1 MLDQNLTANR
11 ATEQMKISVVGLND
25 EIIHLMKSTT
35 RSALDDMWLDSI
47 TGGYF
52 EVRLG
57 FWSGRE
63 RVFWVV

>member
-11 ATEQMKISVVGLND
+11 ATEQMKTAVAFND

-63 RVFWVV
+63 RVFCVV